1 MSDYILLALC
11 CFAVGCI
18 GGWADAHS
26 TVSSECD
33 KLGSFY
39 VGSKIYECK
48 EKAK

>member
-1 MSDYILLALC
+1 MSDYVLLALIS
-11 CFAVGCI
+11 FAFGCV
-18 GGWADAHS
+18 GGWIDAHG

-33 KLGSFY
+33 KLGAFY

>member
-1 MSDYILLALC
+1 MSDYILLAL
-11 CFAVGCI
+11 FSFMLGCL

-33 KLGSFY
+33 KLGAFY
-39 VGSKIYECK
+39 VGPKIYECK